1 LYARLRDRAVIGE
14 RWIAGFG
21 AAVVD
26 GDVEGDGSAA
36 APPVVAAPNAG
47 AAATAETIKLDTTLL
62 TVRARKTT
70 TSFVGLRG

>member
-1 LYARLRDRAVIGE
+1 MLRDRAVIGE

-21 AAVVD
+21 ATV
-26 GDVEGDGSAA
+26 VEGDASAA

-47 AAATAETIKLDTTLL
+47 AAAMAETIKLDTTLL
-62 TVRARKTT
+62 RVRARKTT